1 MKGLGRGLDA
11 LISSNYTGSEVDI
24 LEVNLTDIDSNL
36 EQPRKSF
43 DEDTITELAKSIK
56 EHGIIQPIVVSRL
69 NNRYK
74 IIAGERRWR
83 AAKIAGIS
91 KIPVIVKNL
100 SSKEILEIA
109 LIENLQREDL
119 NSIEEAEAYTKLVKA
134 FSLTQEEVSKRIGK
148 SRSYV
153 TNIMRLLSLDES
165 IKDMISN
172 KKITY
177 GHAKALLSL
186 EDNGKQ
192 LEIANRIMDENLSV
206 REVENI
212 VRKINETKAPN
223 KLKKKTQTKNSQFVE
238 MEENLRMLFNTK
250 VNIITGNK
258 KGKIEIEYYSKDDL
272 ERILETIMQ
281 TKEM

>member
-134 FSLTQEEVSKRIGK
+134 FNLTQEEVSKRIGK

-165 IKDMISN
+165 IKDMLSN

-192 LEIANRIMDENLSV
+192 LEIANRIIDENLSV

-223 KLKKKTQTKNSQFVE
+223 KLKKKTLVKNSQFVE